1 VNKQKGSQPMKKII
15 FQAVQSSRAMG
26 RATQCRRL
34 LAVIVAAMSLTALGQ
49 FTIDWYKV
57 GGGGGASAGGAYQI
71 TGTIGQHDASGPMG
85 GGPYSVSGGFWA
97 LYAVPTSGAPLLSIS
112 LTPTNTAIVSWPS
125 PSTGFGLLQNS
136 NIAGTNWVTPPETVQ
151 DNGVTRFIIV
161 NPPTGNRF
169 YRLRNP

>member
-1 VNKQKGSQPMKKII
+1 MKKII

-26 RATQCRRL
+26 RAARCRGL
-34 LAVIVAAMSLTALGQ
+34 FATMVGAMTLTAVGQ

-57 GGGGGASAGGAYQI
+57 GGGGGTSAGGAYQL
-71 TGTIGQHDASGPMG
+71 TGTIGQHDAGGPMS

-97 LYAVPTSGAPLLSIS
+97 LYAVPTSGAPLLTMF
-112 LTPTNTAIVSWPS
+112 LTPTNTAVVSWPS

-136 NIAGTNWVTPPETVQ
+136 NLAGANWVTPPEPVQ

-161 NPPTGNRF
+161 NSPTGNRF
-169 YRLRNP
+169 YRLKNP